1 MNDNKNLI
9 LAIVL
14 STLII
19 IGWQFFYSGPQQ
31 RQQQPQ
37 PQQQAQQQAQP
48 QAQPPAPGVS
58 PQPEAVPGGLAP
70 REQVLAQSPRI
81 SIDTPAVSGSLNLKG
96 AQLDDLRLKSYRE
109 TVRPGSPT
117 IVLLSPFGAKD
128 AFVAD
133 TGFSVA
139 PGTTIKLPTSATVWD
154 APAGAALT
162 PASPVTLTFD
172 NGEGFL
178 FRKTFSVDDK
188 FLFTVTQEVENRSTT
203 PQTLFPYGRVLR
215 VGLPVIT
222 NNYLLHEGLLGVFD
236 KTLTEVDYS
245 DLMEEEQNAQTVTKS
260 STGGWLGMTDKY
272 WAVALIPPQ
281 DAKIDGSFH
290 FHNAGGA
297 ETFQANFLAKDGL
310 TVPPGGT
317 AAAQDRIFAG
327 AKVVSIIDAYG
338 DAFGIQ
344 RFDLMIDW
352 GWFAFLTKP
361 MFWLLENIHSQ
372 VGNFGLAILLVT
384 VLVKLVFFPLAN
396 KSYESMSKMKKLQP
410 EMERLKQQYP
420 DDRMALQKEMMALYK
435 KEKVSPV
442 SGCLPVLIQ
451 IPVFFALYKVL
462 FVTIEMRHAPFYGW
476 IRDLSAPDP
485 TSLFNLFG
493 LIPWDP
499 PSFLMVGVWPLVMGV
514 TMWMQMR
521 LNPTPPDPIQ
531 ASLFNWMPVI
541 FTFMLAAFPAG
552 LVIYW
557 AWNNLLSIL
566 QQSVI
571 MKRQGV
577 EIDFLGNVRQS
588 LPFLKRKTS

>member
-1 MNDNKNLI
+1 MSDNKNLI

-14 STLII
+14 STLVII
-19 IGWQFFYSGPQQ
+19 AWQFLYSGPQLQ
-31 RQQQPQ
+31 RQQQ
-37 PQQQAQQQAQP
+37 QQQQQQTQ
-48 QAQPPAPGVS
+48 QAPAEVQPPAPTAPG
-58 PQPEAVPGGLAP
+58 QPAAVPGGLAP
-70 REQVLAQSPRI
+70 RDEVLARSTRI
-81 SIDTPAVSGSLNLKG
+81 LIDTPAVSGSLNLKG
-96 AQLDDLRLKSYRE
+96 AQLDDLRLKNYRE
-109 TVRPGSPT
+109 TVEPSSPT

-128 AFVAD
+128 AYVAD
-133 TGFSVA
+133 TGFSAA
-139 PGTTIKLPTSATVWD
+139 PGSPIKLPTPASVWT
-154 APAGAALT
+154 APAGAKLT
-162 PASPVTLTFD
+162 PSSPVTLTFD
-172 NGEGFL
+172 NGEGLL
-178 FRKTFSVDDK
+178 FRKTFAVDDK
-188 FLFTVTQEVENRSTT
+188 FMFTVRREIENQGTA
-203 PQTLFPYGRVLR
+203 PATLYPYGRVLR
-215 VGLPVIT
+215 VGLPVTT

-236 KTLTEVDYS
+236 KTLTEVDYA
-245 DLMEEEQNAQTVTKS
+245 DLMEDENSITKP
-260 STGGWLGMTDKY
+260 STGGWLGITDKY

-281 DAKIDGSFH
+281 DARLEGSFH
-290 FHNAGGA
+290 HQNANGTD
-297 ETFQANFLAKDGL
+297 TFQSNFLAKDGL
-310 TVPPGGT
+310 VVPAGGK
-317 AAAQDRIFAG
+317 AVAEDRIFAG
-327 AKVVSIIDAYG
+327 AKVVSIIEAYG
-338 DAFGIQ
+338 EAYGIH

-361 MFWLLENIHSQ
+361 MFWLLAKIHAL
-372 VGNFGLAILLVT
+372 VGNFGLAILIVT

-396 KSYESMSKMKKLQP
+396 KSYESMTKMKKLQP

-435 KEKVSPV
+435 QEKVNPV
-442 SGCLPVLIQ
+442 SGCLPVLLQ

-493 LIPWDP
+493 LLPWDP
-499 PSFLMVGVWPLVMGV
+499 PYLLMIGIWPLIMGV

-531 ASLFNWMPVI
+531 ASLFNWMPII

-557 AWNNLLSIL
+557 AWNNLLSIA

-577 EIDFLGNVRQS
+577 KIDFLGNIRQS
-588 LPFLKRKTS
+588 LPFLNRKPTS

>member
-19 IGWQFFYSGPQQ
+19 VGWQFLYTGPQI
-31 RQQQPQ
+31 QQ
-37 PQQQAQQQAQP
+37 QQQAQQPQQQQQQQQAPTQP
-48 QAQPPAPGVS
+48 LQPPAPGTS
-58 PQPEAVPGGLAP
+58 PPGEAAADTPAP
-70 REQVLAQSPRI
+70 REQVIAKTPRI
-81 SIDTPAVSGSLNLKG
+81 LIDTPAVSGSLNLRG
-96 AQLDDLRLKSYRE
+96 AQLDDLRLKNYHE
-109 TVRPGSPT
+109 TVNPSSPT

-128 AFVAD
+128 AFFAD
-133 TGFSVA
+133 TGLSLA
-139 PGTTIKLPTSATVWD
+139 PGTTVKAPTPDTLWT
-154 APAGAALT
+154 APAGARLT
-162 PASPVTLTFD
+162 ASTPVTLSYD

-188 FLFTVTQEVENRSTT
+188 FMFTVTQEVVNRSSAPATF
-203 PQTLFPYGRVLR
+203 FPYARVLR
-215 VGLPVIT
+215 VGLPAVPY
-222 NNYLLHEGLLGVFD
+222 NLLLHEGLLGVFD
-236 KTLTEVDYS
+236 NTLTEVDY
-245 DLMEEEQNAQTVTKS
+245 DELMEEGSISKP
-260 STGGWLGMTDKY
+260 STGGWLGITDKY
-272 WAVALIPPQ
+272 WAVAVIPPQ
-281 DAKIDGSFH
+281 QLRIEGAFH
-290 FHNAGGA
+290 YQNAGGS
-297 ETFQANFLAKDGL
+297 ETFQSNFLAKDGFI
-310 TVPPGGT
+310 VAPEGT
-317 AAAQDRIFAG
+317 ARVEDHIFAG
-327 AKVVSIIDAYG
+327 AKVVNIIEAYG
-338 DAFGIQ
+338 ASLGIQ

-352 GWFAFLTKP
+352 GYLRFLTKP
-361 MFWLLENIHSQ
+361 MFWLLDNIRAL
-372 VGNFGLAILLVT
+372 VGNFGLAILIVT
-384 VLVKLVFFPLAN
+384 VLVKLAFFPLAN

-442 SGCLPVLIQ
+442 SGCLPVLLQ

-499 PSFLMVGVWPLVMGV
+499 PYFLMIGVWPLIMGI

-531 ASLFNWMPVI
+531 ASLFNWMPII

-557 AWNNLLSIL
+557 AWNNLLSIA

-577 EIDFLGNVRQS
+577 EIDFLGNIRQS

>member
-1 MNDNKNLI
+1 
-9 LAIVL
+9 
-14 STLII
+14 
-19 IGWQFFYSGPQQ
+19 
-31 RQQQPQ
+31 
-37 PQQQAQQQAQP
+37 
-48 QAQPPAPGVS
+48 
-58 PQPEAVPGGLAP
+58 
-70 REQVLAQSPRI
+70 
-81 SIDTPAVSGSLNLKG
+81 
-96 AQLDDLRLKSYRE
+96 
-109 TVRPGSPT
+109 
-117 IVLLSPFGAKD
+117 
-128 AFVAD
+128 
-133 TGFSVA
+133 
-139 PGTTIKLPTSATVWD
+139 
-154 APAGAALT
+154 
-162 PASPVTLTFD
+162 
-172 NGEGFL
+172 
-178 FRKTFSVDDK
+178 
-188 FLFTVTQEVENRSTT
+188 
-203 PQTLFPYGRVLR
+203 
-215 VGLPVIT
+215 
-222 NNYLLHEGLLGVFD
+222 VFD

-245 DLMEEEQNAQTVTKS
+245 DLMEEEQRITKS

-272 WAVALIPPQ
+272 WAVAVIPGQ
-281 DAKIDGSFH
+281 DKRIDGSFIYQ
-290 FHNAGGA
+290 NAGGS
-297 ETFQANFLAKDGL
+297 ETFQADFLTKEGI
-310 TVPPGGT
+310 TVPPGG
-317 AAAQDRIFAG
+317 AAATVQDRIFAG
-327 AKVVSIIDAYG
+327 AKVVNIIDAYG
-338 DAFGIQ
+338 DAYGIH

-361 MFWLLENIHSQ
+361 MFWLLDRIHSL
-372 VGNFGLAILLVT
+372 VGNFGLAILIVT
-384 VLVKLVFFPLAN
+384 VLVKLAFFPLAN

-442 SGCLPVLIQ
+442 SGCLPVLLQ

-499 PSFLMVGVWPLVMGV
+499 PTFLMIGIWPLIMGV

-531 ASLFNWMPVI
+531 ASLFNWMPII

-557 AWNNLLSIL
+557 AWNNLLSIA

-577 EIDFLGNVRQS
+577 EIDFIGNIRQS